1 MKSWKRPL
9 IESLVLSSALTLSV
23 IYVAQQQILVV
34 LNWIGPVFFVPFHG
48 AALLSGN
55 SHEPSPWLFHTVL
68 FLQILLGRFYRRLA
82 FWPLSRWAVQG
93 RNRGLTTQS
102 RGTSVETLDSSEPS
116 SGASVPYLGC

>member
-55 SHEPSPWLFHTVL
+55 AHEPSPWLFHTVL
-68 FLQILLGRFYRRLA
+68 FLQFFLVVFIVGWLFGRYRGGKSKA
-82 FWPLSRWAVQG
+82 
-93 RNRGLTTQS
+93 
-102 RGTSVETLDSSEPS
+102 GT
-116 SGASVPYLGC
+116 GA